1 MLSEMNLEIQR
12 LDKNIYSKFVWNI
25 FSYHLLDIR
34 YLQPLLLVLTTQ
46 YEDNRDI
53 DWSAGL
59 SYAEG
64 CVVARPWQCRAL
76 PSLHHPQC
84 ADPAQLSRTSP
95 ASTISPCHHWQQ
107 PPGLYTLVIHVMSWL
122 QRIWIKI
129 PLVRNCDACP
139 CLHQPPV
146 NSISQSIVGKVK
158 AKGEWKSLSESYS
171 VTSKQEV

>member
-1 MLSEMNLEIQR
+1 MRQTIKCTLFTLYWMLSEMNLEIQR
-12 LDKNIYSKFVWNI
+12 LDKNIYIVILCEI
-25 FSYHLLDIR
+25 FIYSNHLLDIR
-34 YLQPLLLVLTTQ
+34 YLQRVLLVLTTQ

-95 ASTISPCHHWQQ
+95 ASNISPCHHCQQ
-107 PPGLYTLVIHVMSWL
+107 PPGLYTCDPCDELVTENMNKNPIGQKL
-122 QRIWIKI
+122 
-129 PLVRNCDACP
+129 
-139 CLHQPPV
+139 
-146 NSISQSIVGKVK
+146 
-158 AKGEWKSLSESYS
+158 
-171 VTSKQEV
+171 

>member
-84 ADPAQLSRTSP
+84 ADPAVIPHLSSLHHLTMSP
-95 ASTISPCHHWQQ
+95 LAAASWPLHASDD
-107 PPGLYTLVIHVMSWL
+107 VMSWL
-122 QRIWIKI
+122 QRIWIVH
-129 PLVRNCDACP
+129 PNRNCDACP

>member
-1 MLSEMNLEIQR
+1 MW
-12 LDKNIYSKFVWNI
+12 NIYSN
-25 FSYHLLDIR
+25 HLLDIR
-34 YLQPLLLVLTTQ
+34 YLQRLLLVLTTQ

-107 PPGLYTLVIHVMSWL
+107 PPGLYTLVMMWWAGYSL
-122 QRIWIKI
+122 NNLNKI
-129 PLVRNCDACP
+129 DACP